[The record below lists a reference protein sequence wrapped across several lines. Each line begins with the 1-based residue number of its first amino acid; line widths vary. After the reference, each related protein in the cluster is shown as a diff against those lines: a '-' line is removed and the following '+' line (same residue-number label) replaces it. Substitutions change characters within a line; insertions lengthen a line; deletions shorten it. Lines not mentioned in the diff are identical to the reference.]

1 MSTNSKK
8 PALGDT
14 VKHTITGFEGVVV
27 AFTTWLNG
35 CERLSVQPTK
45 MTKEGKPHDSAVFD
59 IQELVVTKAGTHAAT
74 PAPSPEAPVRRT
86 GGDRPNVGR
95 GQKTPERR

>member
-1 MSTNSKK
+1 MTNPKK

-14 VKHTITGFEGVVV
+14 VRHTITKFEGVVV

-35 CERLSVQPTK
+35 CERLSVQPEK
-45 MTKEGKPHDSAVFD
+45 MDKDGKPRDTAVFD
-59 IQELVVTKAGTHAAT
+59 IQELVVVKAATHAPT
-74 PAPSPEAPVRRT
+74 QPPVPEVKR

-95 GQKTPERR
+95 GQRTPSR

>member
-1 MSTNSKK
+1 MNTKKK

-14 VKHTITGFEGVVV
+14 VKDTVTGFEGVVV

-45 MTKEGKPHDSAVFD
+45 LDKESKPRDTVVFD
-59 IQELVVTKAGTHAAT
+59 IQQLVVVKAGTHA
-74 PAPSPEAPVRRT
+74 SPPVPQVRT
-86 GGDRPNVGR
+86 GGDRPSVGR
-95 GQKTPERR
+95 GQRTPAR